1 MNNKSI
7 HILRTKLLNADDKVK
22 DIVLNEG
29 QPFFNITTNKL
40 YVGDGTKKISDL
52 KYVGQEVDD
61 SLQDFDNS
69 HNNIENGSGNLSTQ
83 QVKNTSETTISI
95 KIKNPNAFAQ
105 GAPEEVKIGATGV
118 STAVFG
124 GAAAATGKRAFAAG
138 TNTVALGEH
147 SAAFGDNSV
156 TIGDDS
162 FTANYQNT
170 ATGKGSTA
178 FGTGNI
184 SIGKGSFVAGALS
197 SHSGE
202 YGISLGQGNKGTFNN
217 SLLLGNNLTD
227 SATGQI
233 VFGNGAAKPNI
244 KALISVVTAKKD
256 EVAYIEKETGDAYL
270 LQNLKVE
277 KEISTPS
284 KITSFDSVIKSS
296 LNVGLN
302 NTLSGDYTLSSPQS
316 SLVIGQE
323 NTVTGKNSLV
333 AGNNSIT
340 RLNHQFAFGMSLD
353 TGSANTA
360 PSTTVVGFYNDPKS
374 GDVFQVGTGGSS
386 NSRRNAFRVLADGRA
401 KVFSKAEEDGDVLRW
416 GDLAVKQVS
425 SLDSDVTS
433 TTGDYITGVKF
444 NGDTLKFTKST
455 LPTLSVTDNTIGD
468 VITDMSAD
476 GHTIKLTRSSL
487 SGGKTAD
494 SGYYI
499 SKVVPD
505 GLKIQVEQTA
515 IPKVNVNPI
524 GSGTFVTKITTNGHG
539 IEYTLGNLND
549 VGGYTQ
555 PVFTSNNGVLTTC
568 SFSIAVDGL
577 DYNEKKDIVF
587 YVGA

>member
-1 MNNKSI
+1 MNNNAI
-7 HILRTKLLNADDKVK
+7 QILRTRLTNNDSKVK
-22 DIVLNEG
+22 DIILSEG
-29 QPFFNITTNKL
+29 QPFFNITNNKL
-40 YVGDGTKKISDL
+40 YVGDGIKKISEL
-52 KYVGQEVDD
+52 KYVGQEVDQ
-61 SLQDFDNS
+61 SLQSQINILIAFDNS
-69 HNNIENGSGNLSTQ
+69 HNNIENGSGVKSIQ
-83 QVKNTSETTISI
+83 HVKNTSETTISI
-95 KIKNPNAFAQ
+95 KTKNPNAFAQ
-105 GAPEEVKIGATGV
+105 GTPEEVNIGATGV

-170 ATGKGSTA
+170 AKGKASA
-178 FGTGNI
+178 VFGTGNI

-197 SHSGE
+197 NHSGE

-233 VFGNGAAKPNI
+233 VFGDGAAKPNA
-244 KALISVVTAKKD
+244 KALISVVTANKD
-256 EVAYIEKETGDAYL
+256 EVAYIEKDTGNTYL

-316 SLVIGQE
+316 SLVIGQG
-323 NTVTGKNSLV
+323 NIVAGKNSLV
-333 AGNNSIT
+333 AGNSNNTS
-340 RLNHQFAFGMSLD
+340 LNHQFAFGMSLN

-360 PSTTVVGFYNDPKS
+360 PSTTVVGFYNDPVS
-374 GDVFQVGTGGSS
+374 GDVFQVGAGGSS

-401 KVFSKAEEDGDVLRW
+401 KVFQAPKEDGDVLRF

-433 TTGDYITGVKF
+433 TTGTYLTGVKF
-444 NGDTLKFTKST
+444 DGDTLKFTKGSST
-455 LPTLSVTDNTIGD
+455 ITVNDNGTGD
-468 VITDMSAD
+468 IITGIKGGN
-476 GHTIKLTRSSL
+476 GHTLTITRKNIPNVSVNL
-487 SGGKTAD
+487 SGTGA
-494 SGYYI
+494 
-499 SKVVPD
+499 
-505 GLKIQVEQTA
+505 
-515 IPKVNVNPI
+515 
-524 GSGTFVTKITTNGHG
+524 FVTGISSNGHG
-539 IEYTLGNLND
+539 ITYTKGNLKD
-549 VGGYTQ
+549 AGSLIR
-555 PVFTSNNGVLTTC
+555 PVWVNNGDITVC
-568 SFSIAVDGL
+568 SFSIAVEGL
-577 DYNEKKDIVF
+577 GDSSTKDIVF

>member
-1 MNNKSI
+1 MNNKAI
-7 HILRTKLLNADDKVK
+7 QILRTSLSNDDSKVR
-22 DIVLNEG
+22 DIVLSEG
-29 QPFFNITTNKL
+29 QPFFNIGTNKL
-40 YVGDGTKKISDL
+40 YVGNGTKKISEL
-52 KYVGQEVDD
+52 NYIGQE
-61 SLQDFDNS
+61 FDNS

-233 VFGNGAAKPNI
+233 VFGDGAAKPNA

-296 LNVGLN
+296 LNIGLN

-316 SLVIGQE
+316 SLVIGQG

-333 AGNNSIT
+333 AGNNNIT

-360 PSTTVVGFYNDPKS
+360 PSTTVVGFYNDPVS
-374 GDVFQVGTGGSS
+374 GDVFQVGTGTST
-386 NSRRNAFRVLADGRA
+386 SRRNAFRVLADGRA
-401 KVFSKAEEDGDVLRW
+401 KVFQAPKEAGDVLRW
-416 GDLAVKQVS
+416 GDLGVQQTNTGGTYLTGVSFDGKTLNYTKGSSTIEVKDNDPGNVITGISGGNGHTLTIARGNINGSVTASAGNYVS
-425 SLDSDVTS
+425 SVSFDGL
-433 TTGDYITGVKF
+433 
-444 NGDTLKFTKST
+444 TLKGET
-455 LPTLSVTDNTIGD
+455 
-468 VITDMSAD
+468 
-476 GHTIKLTRSSL
+476 
-487 SGGKTAD
+487 
-494 SGYYI
+494 
-499 SKVVPD
+499 
-505 GLKIQVEQTA
+505 TA

-539 IEYTLGNLND
+539 IEYTLGNLKD

-555 PVFTSNNGVLTTC
+555 PVFTTNNGVLTAC

-577 DYNEKKDIVF
+577 NYNEKKDIVF

>member
-7 HILRTKLLNADDKVK
+7 QILRGTREKLIEKQNDESLKLKDGQLLYNKTDNYISVGTESNGSLLKDPIAVK
-22 DIVLNEG
+22 ELHG
-29 QPFFNITTNKL
+29 NISSTSTNTEYNYYIKNNSDNNLEL
-40 YVGDGTKKISDL
+40 YSSNSIIIKKSPTISTGVAR
-52 KYVGQEVDD
+52 KKEVDD
-61 SLQDFDNS
+61 EATYRASFDNS

-105 GAPEEVKIGATGV
+105 GAPGEVDIGATGV

-170 ATGKGSTA
+170 AKGKGSTA

-233 VFGNGAAKPNI
+233 VFGNGKANPNI

-256 EVAYIEKETGDAYL
+256 EVAYIEKDTGDAYL
-270 LQNLKVE
+270 QQNLTVRYR
-277 KEISTPS
+277 ISS
-284 KITSFDSVIKSS
+284 LQAESINNSVKSS
-296 LNVGLN
+296 LNVGE
-302 NTLSGDYTLSSPQS
+302 NTATPEDYGNGNPQG
-316 SLVIGQE
+316 SLIIGQG

-333 AGNNSIT
+333 AGNNNIT

-360 PSTTVVGFYNDPKS
+360 PSTTVVGFYNKPES

-401 KVFSKAEEDGDVLRW
+401 KVFQAPKEAGDILRW
-416 GDLAVKQVS
+416 GDLKQKQVS
-425 SLDSDVTS
+425 NLSNDNETS
-433 TTGDYITGVKF
+433 SGDYLSGIKF
-444 NGDTLKFTKST
+444 EGDTLKFTKGSI
-455 LPTLSVTDNTIGD
+455 PNVEVIG
-468 VITDMSAD
+468 VNGGD
-476 GHTIKLTRSSL
+476 GHSFI
-487 SGGKTAD
+487 
-494 SGYYI
+494 
-499 SKVVPD
+499 
-505 GLKIQVEQTA
+505 
-515 IPKVNVNPI
+515 
-524 GSGTFVTKITTNGHG
+524 TKIESTGHG
-539 IEYTLGNLND
+539 IKYTMGDIEGAGSKIN
-549 VGGYTQ
+549 
-555 PVFTSNNGVLTTC
+555 PVWINS
-568 SFSIAVDGL
+568 
-577 DYNEKKDIVF
+577 
-587 YVGA
+587 

>member
-1 MNNKSI
+1 MNNNAI
-7 HILRTKLLNADDKVK
+7 QILRTRLTNNDSKVK
-22 DIVLNEG
+22 DIILSEG
-29 QPFFNITTNKL
+29 QPFFNITNNKL
-40 YVGDGTKKISDL
+40 YVGDGIKSISAL
-52 KYVGQEVDD
+52 KYVGQEVDQ
-61 SLQDFDNS
+61 SLQSQISTEISRSTAFDNS
-69 HNNIENGSGNLSTQ
+69 HNNIENGSGVKSIQ
-83 QVKNTSETTISI
+83 QVKNTNGTTIPI
-95 KIKNPNAFAQ
+95 KTKNPNAFAQ
-105 GAPEEVKIGATGV
+105 GAPEEVEIGATGE
-118 STAVFG
+118 SAAVFG

-202 YGISLGQGNKGTFNN
+202 YGISLGHGNKGTFNN

-284 KITSFDSVIKSS
+284 KIESFDSVIKSS

-316 SLVIGQE
+316 SLVIGQG
-323 NTVTGKNSLV
+323 NIVAGKNSLV
-333 AGNNSIT
+333 AGNSNNTS
-340 RLNHQFAFGMSLD
+340 LNHQFAFGMSLD

-360 PSTTVVGFYNDPKS
+360 PSTTVVGFYNDPVS
-374 GDVFQVGTGGSS
+374 GDVFQVGAGTST
-386 NSRRNAFRVLADGRA
+386 NRRNAFRVLQDGRA
-401 KVFSKAEEDGDVLRW
+401 RVFSKAKEDGDILRF

-444 NGDTLKFTKST
+444 NGDTLKFTKGSST
-455 LPTLSVTDNTIGD
+455 ITVNTVDDKDPKKIITKIEGGNGHILTVTHTDIPD
-468 VITDMSAD
+468 VS
-476 GHTIKLTRSSL
+476 
-487 SGGKTAD
+487 
-494 SGYYI
+494 
-499 SKVVPD
+499 
-505 GLKIQVEQTA
+505 
-515 IPKVNVNPI
+515 VNP
-524 GSGTFVTKITTNGHG
+524 SGTGAFVTGISSNGHG
-539 IEYTLGNLND
+539 ITYTKGNLKD
-549 VGGYTQ
+549 AGSLIK
-555 PVFTSNNGVLTTC
+555 PVWVNNGDITVC
-568 SFSIAVDGL
+568 SFSIAVEGL
-577 DYNEKKDIVF
+577 GDSSTKDIVF